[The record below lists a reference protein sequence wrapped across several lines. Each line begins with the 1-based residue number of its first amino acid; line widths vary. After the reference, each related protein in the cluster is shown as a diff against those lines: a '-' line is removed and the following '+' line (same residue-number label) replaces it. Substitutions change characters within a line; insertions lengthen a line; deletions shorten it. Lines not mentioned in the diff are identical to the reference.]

1 MKNLKPIVTAI
12 ISVLVFVFLLWDYFN
27 GGVPSHHILHQKD
40 LPAIS
45 NWWNL
50 LLMPILIWILM
61 GRIIIRIEKQSKSA
75 SDNSTKFTNII
86 LRFVIGL
93 VFGIILA
100 VSFTN
105 NFQTFLDNVPFIL
118 LILSMFIPIFYSE
131 FILGF
136 VIGMIPTFGAI
147 LPTLFILIIASI
159 GFILYKYIRPFFIK
173 LIKVFTMLYVFI
185 FCTSFIE
192 SQSTNLETFIK
203 LYSLEGVWLMK
214 TKNGFNGEEYH

>member
-1 MKNLKPIVTAI
+1 
-12 ISVLVFVFLLWDYFN
+12 
-27 GGVPSHHILHQKD
+27 
-40 LPAIS
+40 
-45 NWWNL
+45 
-50 LLMPILIWILM
+50 M
-61 GRIIIRIEKQSKSA
+61 GL
-75 SDNSTKFTNII
+75 F
-86 LRFVIGL
+86 
-93 VFGIILA
+93 FGIILA

-105 NFQTFLDNVPFIL
+105 NYQTFLDNVPFIL
-118 LILSMFIPIFYSE
+118 LILSLLIPIFYSE

-136 VIGMIPTFGAI
+136 VMGMIPTFGAI

-159 GFILYKYIRPFFIK
+159 GFILYMYIRPFFIK

-214 TKNGFNGEEYH
+214 TKNGFIGEEYH